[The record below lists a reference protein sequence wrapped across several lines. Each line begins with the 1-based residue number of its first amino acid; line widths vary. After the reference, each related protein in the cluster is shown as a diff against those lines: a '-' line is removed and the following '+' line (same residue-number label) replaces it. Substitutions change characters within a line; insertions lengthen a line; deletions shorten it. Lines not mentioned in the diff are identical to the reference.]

1 MSRQIIRLGIGLMLA
16 YLVLFAQLNRL
27 QFFSAEAL
35 ETHPANSRPLV
46 EDFGAPRGEI
56 RAADGTVLARSV
68 DLEEGVVERQREY
81 PLGELFAEVTG
92 FVSFDAGDDGLEAA
106 FDDELRGERNALS
119 DGFRE
124 LLGGASTTADVNTTL
139 SVELQEAA
147 RDALGERNGSV
158 VALDPR
164 TGEILSLWSYPSY
177 DPNALADVDNS
188 VARVARQNLLADP
201 GNPLLPRTYRAV
213 SYTHL
218 TLPTILRV

>member
-1 MSRQIIRLGIGLMLA
+1 MSRQIIRLGIGLMIA

-92 FVSFDAGDDGLEAA
+92 FVSFDAGD
-106 FDDELRGERNALS
+106 
-119 DGFRE
+119 
-124 LLGGASTTADVNTTL
+124 
-139 SVELQEAA
+139 
-147 RDALGERNGSV
+147 
-158 VALDPR
+158 
-164 TGEILSLWSYPSY
+164 LSLI
-177 DPNALADVDNS
+177 
-188 VARVARQNLLADP
+188 
-201 GNPLLPRTYRAV
+201 
-213 SYTHL
+213 H
-218 TLPTILRV
+218 I